1 VEKQRRKIDSEKNRS
16 IKTASSPAVTGY
28 FVTGLQRLGRMP
40 SADRRKQLLEY
51 SVLPATKQKEGAL
64 RVKSEVSLAAPTSFH
79 RGLHRFAVVLS
90 SCIFLLIIAGA
101 LVTSEDA
108 GLSVPDWPTSF
119 GSIYKIPP
127 MVGGVK
133 FEHTHRMIAEGVG
146 LLTILFCIAAFRID
160 RRKWLRNLSLAAIGT
175 VVVQGVLGGL
185 TVRMFLPWYISS
197 AHAALGQTFFSIAVL
212 LALYTGAEW
221 IESTQEKF
229 ADEGAPS
236 TWTLSLLSI
245 FAIYLQLF
253 FGAAFRHSGMSI
265 LPHLVNAVLVS
276 GILTWTATRVL
287 IRYGRV
293 ASLRRPAA
301 IMIGLLLVQLGFGFA
316 AYLTRVVWGKTAAQP
331 LPSMVST
338 TVVHVAIGALLLAT
352 SFVLEEQVRR
362 HLVKE
367 PSTVAEPARARKAI
381 NA

>member
-1 VEKQRRKIDSEKNRS
+1 MPAKM
-16 IKTASSPAVTGY
+16 TSPAHPS
-28 FVTGLQRLGRMP
+28 LQ
-40 SADRRKQLLEY
+40 
-51 SVLPATKQKEGAL
+51 EGAL
-64 RVKSEVSLAAPTSFH
+64 RVKSEVSSADPARFH
-79 RGLHRFAVVLS
+79 PGLQRFAVALA
-90 SCIFLLIIAGA
+90 SCIFVLIVAGA

-146 LLTILFCIAAFRID
+146 LLTIVFCVATFRAD

-175 VVVQGVLGGL
+175 VIAQGILGGL

-197 AHAALGQTFFSIAVL
+197 AHAGLGQTFFAIAVL
-212 LALYTGAEW
+212 LALYTGADW
-221 IESTQEKF
+221 MGSAPESLN
-229 ADEGAPS
+229 DELTPS
-236 TWTLSLLSI
+236 THTLSLLSI
-245 FAIYLQLF
+245 VAIYLQLF

-276 GILTWTATRVL
+276 GVLAWTSVRVL
-287 IRYGRV
+287 SRYGHV
-293 ASLRRPAA
+293 PALRRPAA
-301 IMIGLLLVQLGFGFA
+301 IMIGLLLIQLGFGFA
-316 AYLTRVVWGKTAAQP
+316 AYLTRVVWGKNAVQP

-338 TVVHVAIGALLLAT
+338 TVAHVAIGALLLAT

-362 HLVKE
+362 HLVRGRV
-367 PSTVAEPARARKAI
+367 TVAERSPARKAI
-381 NA
+381 RA

>member
-1 VEKQRRKIDSEKNRS
+1 MSQ
-16 IKTASSPAVTGY
+16 A
-28 FVTGLQRLGRMP
+28 L
-40 SADRRKQLLEY
+40 
-51 SVLPATKQKEGAL
+51 SV
-64 RVKSEVSLAAPTSFH
+64 PTRFH
-79 RGLHRFAVVLS
+79 VGLHRFAVVLS

-146 LLTILFCIAAFRID
+146 FLTIVFCIAAFQID
-160 RRKWLRNLSLAAIGT
+160 KRRWFRYLSLAAIGT
-175 VVVQGVLGGL
+175 VIAQGILGGL
-185 TVRMFLPWYISS
+185 TVLYFLPWYISS

-212 LALYTGAEW
+212 MALYSARTWTEANP
-221 IESTQEKF
+221 EKM
-229 ADEGAPS
+229 ADEGTPS
-236 TWTLSLLSI
+236 TRTLTVLSI
-245 FAIYLQLF
+245 VVVYLQLF

-276 GILTWTATRVL
+276 GILAWTAVRVL
-287 IRYGRV
+287 SRYGKI
-293 ASLRRPAA
+293 APLRRSATA
-301 IMIGLLLVQLGFGFA
+301 IIGLLLVQLGFGFA
-316 AYLTRVVWGKTAAQP
+316 AYLTRVVWGKNAAQP

-338 TVVHVAIGALLLAT
+338 TVVHVAMGALLLAT

-362 HLVKE
+362 LLVR
-367 PSTVAEPARARKAI
+367 EPAAIAEHAPARKAI
-381 NA
+381 SA